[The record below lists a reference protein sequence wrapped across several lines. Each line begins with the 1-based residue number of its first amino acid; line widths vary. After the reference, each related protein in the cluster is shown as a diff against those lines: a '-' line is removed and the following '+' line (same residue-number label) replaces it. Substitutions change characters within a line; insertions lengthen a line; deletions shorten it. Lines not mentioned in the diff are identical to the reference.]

1 MMKLQERVAIISG
14 GTSGLG
20 EAAAKAYT
28 DEGAKVVVT
37 GRDEEDG
44 KRIVKDITDKGQD
57 ALFVHAD
64 VTKKA
69 EIEAVVDKA
78 LEAYGQIDILYN
90 GAGIHD
96 AYDNAVELEED
107 LYDKLMAI
115 NVKAPYLASKAVI
128 PHFIKQGRGVIINV
142 GSQATQMARPGGS
155 AYVISKHAV
164 LGFTKQLAFDFG
176 SKGVKVNI
184 LSPGFIETPM
194 TDGIDDERLNR
205 IPVQRAG
212 KSKEI
217 AALAVFLASDDSNYM
232 YGSNVFMDG
241 GWVLGR
247 K

>member
-1 MMKLQERVAIISG
+1 MMKLQDRVAIIFG

-20 EAAAKAYT
+20 EATAKAYA

-57 ALFVHAD
+57 ALFVHGD

-69 EIEAVVDKA
+69 EIQAVVDK
-78 LEAYGQIDILYN
+78 
-90 GAGIHD
+90 
-96 AYDNAVELEED
+96 D

-142 GSQATQMARPGGS
+142 GSQATQMAGPGGS
-155 AYVISKHAV
+155 AYVTSKHAV

-176 SKGVKVNI
+176 SQGIKVNI

-205 IPVQRAG
+205 IPAQRAG
-212 KSKEI
+212 KPEEI

-232 YGSNVFMDG
+232 HGSNVFMDG
-241 GWVLGR
+241 GWILGR

>member
-1 MMKLQERVAIISG
+1 MLKLQDRVAIIFG

-20 EAAAKAYT
+20 EATAKAYAN
-28 DEGAKVVVT
+28 EGAKVVVT

-44 KRIVKDITDKGQD
+44 NRIVKDMTDKGQE
-57 ALFVHAD
+57 ALFVLAD

-69 EIEAVVDKA
+69 EIQAVVDKA

-96 AYDNAVELEED
+96 AYDNAVGLEED

-128 PHFIKQGRGVIINV
+128 PHFIKQGRGAIINV
-142 GSQATQMARPGGS
+142 GSQATQMAGPGGS
-155 AYVISKHAV
+155 AYVTSKHAV

-176 SKGVKVNI
+176 SQGIKVNI

-205 IPVQRAG
+205 IPAKRAG
-212 KSKEI
+212 KPEEI

-232 YGSNVFMDG
+232 HGSNVFMDG